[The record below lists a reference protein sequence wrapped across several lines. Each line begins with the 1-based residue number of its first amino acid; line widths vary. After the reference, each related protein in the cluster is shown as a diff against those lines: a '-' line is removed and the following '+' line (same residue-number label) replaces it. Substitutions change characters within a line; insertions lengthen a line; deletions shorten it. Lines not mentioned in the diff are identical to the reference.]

1 MSYDLK
7 EFLGTCAAVL
17 FMIVIA
23 GSIIFSV
30 YLIISGICEIFT
42 FKNEKTIKN
51 EVTIKP
57 EISDVV
63 KETDR
68 FIKTEVWSDNFVF
81 VDKETKV
88 QYYYAAGA
96 MTVLLDKDGKPLLYE

>member
-30 YLIISGICEIFT
+30 YVIISGICEIFT
-42 FKNEKTIKN
+42 SEP
-51 EVTIKP
+51 KP
-57 EISDVV
+57 EVSDVV
-63 KETDR
+63 KPTDR

-96 MTVLLDKDGKPLLYE
+96 MTVLVDKDGKPLLYE

>member
-7 EFLGTCAAVL
+7 EFLGTCGAVL

-23 GSIIFSV
+23 MSVIFSV
-30 YLIISGICEIFT
+30 YTIISGICELFT
-42 FKNEKTIKN
+42 LKNEGTIKT
-51 EVTIKP
+51 EV
-57 EISDVV
+57 SDVV
-63 KETDR
+63 KPTDR